1 MYEELDKEN
10 KIAFTESEI
19 KTVFVQTEAKP
30 WEHYRAQFEKR
41 FSTKDFDVVFT
52 ANPFYRKDKNYW
64 ESRDVDTRTYYTIGY
79 HLQAINVGGEKDLV
93 SEIKSLIPDLE
104 YLSENEDQQR
114 FEDVKEKF
122 SKIKQG
128 FWNV

>member
-1 MYEELDKEN
+1 
-10 KIAFTESEI
+10 
-19 KTVFVQTEAKP
+19 
-30 WEHYRAQFEKR
+30 
-41 FSTKDFDVVFT
+41 
-52 ANPFYRKDKNYW
+52 
-64 ESRDVDTRTYYTIGY
+64 
-79 HLQAINVGGEKDLV
+79 
-93 SEIKSLIPDLE
+93 KSLIPDLE